1 MTSNKPVSICA
12 LMEASL
18 TCLVS
23 TDRLE
28 GSERVIADV
37 AQEICINKG
46 LTNHRLHRKVAK
58 ELRRTIREGRE

>member
-1 MTSNKPVSICA
+1 
-12 LMEASL
+12 MEASL